1 MKYLDDQGRS
11 TPPDGWY
18 GPGYVYIGSLN
29 RNRVATLPGSGKRV
43 KVVSQNEGSTTV
55 RVSKPNRSFTTG
67 DGERVD
73 IHATG
78 LTVISRGTV
87 VKTGGA

>member
-18 GPGYVYIGSLN
+18 GPGHVYLGSLC
-29 RNRVATLPGSGKRV
+29 RRRVARLTGSGKRV

-55 RVSKPNRSFTTG
+55 KVAKPSRSFMTR
-67 DGERVD
+67 DGERVN
-73 IHATG
+73 INGTN
-78 LTVISRGTV
+78 LVPLSRGTV
-87 VKTGGA
+87 VKTGGG